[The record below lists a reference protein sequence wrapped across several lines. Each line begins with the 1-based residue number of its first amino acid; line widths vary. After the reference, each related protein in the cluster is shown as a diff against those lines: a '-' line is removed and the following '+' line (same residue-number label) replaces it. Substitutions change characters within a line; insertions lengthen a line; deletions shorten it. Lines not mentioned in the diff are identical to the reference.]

1 MNVLMICTEKLPV
14 PPIRGGAI
22 QTYINGVVGLLSKQH
37 KITLLG
43 RTDVDLP
50 REEVVNGIR
59 YVRVDSEG
67 IFELYA
73 RGVIEF
79 VRQNHYDVIHIFN
92 RPRLVSLIRE
102 AAPNAR
108 IILSMHND
116 MFQPSKISNEE
127 GRIAVEQTERIIT
140 ISNYIGRTICE
151 YFPQAVSKIRT
162 IYSGVDL
169 DRFVPYYQSNN
180 ARQIREQLRSNHN
193 INSKKVIL
201 FVGRLSP
208 KKGPHVLIRA
218 MSVLRRS
225 DAVLVVVGGSW
236 YSENRVSDYVA
247 YVRAIAARSPI
258 PVLTTGY
265 VPADQIHHWYWASDI
280 FACTSLWQEPLA
292 RVHYEA
298 MAAGLPFITTNRGG
312 NSEIVMNNNGLLIEN
327 PEEPGEYVQKLNQL
341 LSDRELGQRM
351 GKNGRHVAEQ
361 HFRWNRVA
369 SEILAVWKRK

>member
-1 MNVLMICTEKLPV
+1 MICTEKLPV